1 MRGFALK
8 KPRKTECGTESSS
21 PTLGACR
28 TLCALDNM
36 DSEQTR
42 SDSVFFRSRVALAFG
57 FGGLLSIMGL
67 AGIDALRVLQ
77 QFRRSDDQIRRRYL
91 SENHVL
97 NDIRSDVYVSGT
109 YVRDYLLEP
118 ETPRADTYRTSLEQV
133 RKHMQVAL
141 DSYGRQVAPAE
152 VQHYTALRAELA
164 EYWGILAP
172 IFHWDAAERRRSG
185 YSFLRDEVFPRRQN
199 MLALAAR
206 IDNLNEQQLDAG
218 DQQVVS
224 LLLSFQ
230 TRLLLTLLAALGLG
244 LGLALFTM
252 RKIFQLEEQARL
264 RYVEVAGAR
273 TQLKELSARLVQA
286 QEEER
291 RSLSRELH
299 DEVGQALSAVL
310 IELRNLSTGLAVRSE
325 EQFRRHVETIK
336 GLVESTVRVVRNM
349 ALLLRPSMLDDLGL
363 IPALKWQARES
374 SKSTSMNVTVDV
386 SVRAELAS
394 DELPDEYNT
403 CIYRVVQEAL
413 HNCARHSRA
422 TAVRIR
428 VEQERDRLLL
438 DIQDDGQGFDV
449 RHTKGLGLLGI
460 QERVTHLGGTCT
472 VRSQPG
478 HGTNLSVELPF
489 SMGNPRDN
497 VEESRSACIRETDSN
512 PVG

>member
-1 MRGFALK
+1 MRAVREFA
-8 KPRKTECGTESSS
+8 S
-21 PTLGACR
+21 
-28 TLCALDNM
+28 DNM
-36 DSEQTR
+36 GAEQIR
-42 SDSVFFRSRVALAFG
+42 SDSVFFRSRAALAFG

-97 NDIRSDVYVSGT
+97 NDIRSDVYLSGT

-118 ETPRADTYRTSLEQV
+118 ETPRADAYRANLEQV
-133 RKHMQVAL
+133 RKHMQAAL

-152 VQHYTALRAELA
+152 VQHYTALRADLV

-172 IFHWDAAERRRSG
+172 IFHWDAAERRRFG

-199 MLALAAR
+199 MLAVAGR
-206 IDNLNEQQLDAG
+206 IDDLNEQKLDDG
-218 DQQVVS
+218 NRQVVS

-230 TRLLLTLLAALGLG
+230 TRLLLTLLAALALG

-252 RKIFQLEEQARL
+252 RKIFKLEDQARFQ
-264 RYVEVAGAR
+264 YVEVAEAR
-273 TQLKELSARLVQA
+273 TQLKDLSARLVQA

-299 DEVGQALSAVL
+299 DEVGQSLSAVL
-310 IELRNLSTGLAVRSE
+310 VELHKLAGRIAIRSE
-325 EQFRRHVETIK
+325 EQPRRHVDTIK
-336 GLVESTVRVVRNM
+336 VLVEGTLRVVRNM

-363 IPALKWQARES
+363 IPALKWQARET
-374 SKSTSMNVTVDV
+374 SKTTSMNVTVEV
-386 SVRAELAS
+386 SVQAELAS

-422 TAVRIR
+422 TTVRIR
-428 VEQERDRLLL
+428 VEQERDLLML
-438 DIQDDGQGFDV
+438 DIQDDGQGFDALQ
-449 RHTKGLGLLGI
+449 TKGLGLLGM
-460 QERVTHLGGTCT
+460 QERVTRLGGTCH
-472 VRSQPG
+472 VHSQPG
-478 HGTNLSVELPF
+478 AGTILSVSLPF
-489 SMGNPRDN
+489 TDVNRS
-497 VEESRSACIRETDSN
+497 SRIRETDSH